1 MGKPRRGERNAV
13 DQAHGNGRILPS
25 AVFQHN
31 GAVFAV
37 QIHRERPVAGNT
49 VYRML
54 TGTAGKRAFIHHDDG
69 FVLCRLHRYVGR
81 TEIPG
86 NRNRQLAVRRVSV
99 RIKTAVIEN
108 QTRESI
114 LRHIIVRIQ
123 GKGVAAVLSKR
134 QRPHLL
140 VAAHHLVA
148 VQRILAVGHSSPF
161 HMIKTVSTET
171 VVVGNIAAGRNL
183 RSFRHV
189 VGIRC
194 HHRHIVHDVHR
205 NGAFCHGIV
214 GIRHRHADGMTDIVG
229 IVVFGAVL
237 QRVVAQRIG
246 ITQPAICIAGAE
258 RAFFMHVQSH
268 CRAVQGHF
276 HALGSKREHDALHAV
291 GSRNVQRAFGR
302 GGNSGLTGLR
312 AAFKAGF
319 VHRYL
324 VGGRRHGNAVVHAV
338 DGDGHGTRGN
348 VAVRVRV
355 GVGKLF
361 RQLFVLGKSLHFGV
375 VIIERVAVCA
385 VGFQSD
391 CAVLAL
397 LLRIRPCK
405 VCSVSSGRRTF
416 QSIAVDGR
424 GIPFRHIVH
433 ETFNGRNVVG
443 NDHGYNAG
451 TRGAVVIRHGNGKV
465 VSYLV
470 RALTAVFLRGL
481 RKMVGVVQTPGGIIE
496 PRHFQIAF
504 IRGHGLPRKT
514 GAVKHHDA
522 ADDDGRN
529 AVWRINHHVAGSR
542 DGRAAAKTGF
552 VHIEHVAFCGWIGI
566 SVVRVIG
573 VVYDRNVVIQ
583 ITGVAG
589 RNAHRVIDI
598 TVAVSRTVR
607 VGIDVATGP
616 ADIETAQT
624 VEAVKKIGRHI
635 IMKAVAVALRSCGP
649 TGTGGRHE
657 VRLIHGHKEVFTRDF
672 RALHLEYGHVVLG
685 ERRIEIFKQN
695 STAVFKGHDHV
706 VSGAGQRGGVGGK
719 IENEATLRFAN
730 YGLGHAGGRLHKAYI
745 GHDNLLRQ
753 KRKKEVKEKKCLTR
767 KSPATAQTPERGL
780 IQASKQG
787 GKKGA
792 NAAETRAKDIKKS
805 CNFHRFT
812 HATKISSSEF
822 QEAQE
827 LFSQP

>member
-1 MGKPRRGERNAV
+1 
-13 DQAHGNGRILPS
+13 
-25 AVFQHN
+25 
-31 GAVFAV
+31 
-37 QIHRERPVAGNT
+37 
-49 VYRML
+49 ML

-108 QTRESI
+108 QIREPI

-171 VVVGNIAAGRNL
+171 VVVGNIAAGRNI

-189 VGIRC
+189 VGISC
-194 HHRHIVHDVHR
+194 HHRDIVHNVHGNR
-205 NGAFCHGIV
+205 AGGRGIV
-214 GIRHRHADGMTDIVG
+214 HVRHRHADDMADIVG

-276 HALGSKREHDALHAV
+276 HALGPKREHNALHAV
-291 GSRNVQRAFGR
+291 RSRNLQRTFRR

-324 VGGRRHGNAVVHAV
+324 VGTRNRVGRRHGNAVVHAV

-348 VAVRVRV
+348 VAVRVRI
-355 GVGKLF
+355 GIGELF
-361 RQLFVLGKSLHFGV
+361 RQLFALGKSLYFGV
-375 VIIERVAVCA
+375 VVVERVAVRA
-385 VGFQSD
+385 IRIQRNA
-391 CAVLAL
+391 AVLAL

-405 VCSVSSGRRTF
+405 VCSVSSGRRSF
-416 QSIAVDGR
+416 QSVAVDGR

-443 NDHGYNAG
+443 NHHGYNAG

-465 VSYLV
+465 VGYLV
-470 RALTAVFLRGL
+470 RTLTAVLLRGL
-481 RKMVGVVQTPGGIIE
+481 RKMIGVIQTPGGLIE

-504 IRGHGLPRKT
+504 IRGHDLPRKAGT
-514 GAVKHHDA
+514 VEHHDS
-522 ADDDGRN
+522 ADDDGVN
-529 AVWRINHHVAGSR
+529 AVKRIDHHVAGGR
-542 DGRAAAKTGF
+542 DGRAAAKTGLI
-552 VHIEHVAFCGWIGI
+552 HAEHAAPGGRIRI
-566 SVVRVIG
+566 AVVRIVGI
-573 VVYDRNVVIQ
+573 VYHGNVVIQ
-583 ITGVAG
+583 IAGVTGRKTHG
-589 RNAHRVIDI
+589 I
-598 TVAVSRTVR
+598 
-607 VGIDVATGP
+607 IDVAVVRGRAVGVGVHIAAGP
-616 ADIETAQT
+616 ADIKAAQT
-624 VEAVKKIGRHI
+624 VESVQKIGRHI
-635 IMKAVAVALRSCGP
+635 IMEAVAVALRSCSP
-649 TGTGGRHE
+649 AGTGGRHE
-657 VRLIHGHKEVFTRDF
+657 IGLVHGHEEIFTRDF
-672 RALHLEYGHVVLG
+672 RAFHLEHGHVVLG
-685 ERRIEIFKQN
+685 EGRIEVFKQN
-695 STAVFKGHDHV
+695 GAAVLKGHDHV
-706 VSGAGQRGGVGGK
+706 VPGTGQRGGIGGK
-719 IENEATLRFAN
+719 IENEAALRFAD
-730 YGLGHAGGRLHKAYI
+730 YGLGHSGGGLHKMYI
-745 GHDNLLRQ
+745 GHDNLLG
-753 KRKKEVKEKKCLTR
+753 EK
-767 KSPATAQTPERGL
+767 
-780 IQASKQG
+780 
-787 GKKGA
+787 
-792 NAAETRAKDIKKS
+792 
-805 CNFHRFT
+805 
-812 HATKISSSEF
+812 
-822 QEAQE
+822 
-827 LFSQP
+827 